1 MDACCCSLRTEG
13 VMHDILEPPKADR
26 ARRYPISRRT
36 LLEGSASVVAAVGG
50 WAGTT
55 LLPGAANAADPA
67 AGGGSPRQQ
76 AAFRVCQAAAQAY
89 LDEPQPVHRSNG
101 DEARYADK
109 RASFAKTLPHND
121 AGEVDTEAF
130 ARFVSVLSSA
140 DPHAF
145 EALPRDPAAE
155 VQLNDPQATYAFDLA
170 GLDGAA
176 TSLDPPPTF
185 ASTRMAT
192 EMAELYWLS
201 LTRDVSFR
209 EYETDP

>member
-1 MDACCCSLRTEG
+1 
-13 VMHDILEPPKADR
+13 MHDIVEPLKPHHASR
-26 ARRYPISRRT
+26 HPISRRA
-36 LLEGSASVVAAVGG
+36 LLEGSASAGLAAAAAG
-50 WAGTT
+50 WGSAA
-55 LLPGAANAADPA
+55 LRPGDANAADA
-67 AGGGSPRQQ
+67 SPRQQ
-76 AAFRVCQAAAQAY
+76 AAFRMRMAAAQAY
-89 LDEPQPVHRSNG
+89 LDEQVPSHRSNG

-176 TSLDPPPTF
+176 TS
-185 ASTRMAT
+185 
-192 EMAELYWLS
+192 
-201 LTRDVSFR
+201 
-209 EYETDP
+209 